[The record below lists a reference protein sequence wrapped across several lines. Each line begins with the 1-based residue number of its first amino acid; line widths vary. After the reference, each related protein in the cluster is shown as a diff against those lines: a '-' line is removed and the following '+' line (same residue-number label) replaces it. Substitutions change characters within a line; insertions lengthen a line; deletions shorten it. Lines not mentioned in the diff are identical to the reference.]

1 MAVLIAAA
9 AFPQSALFTLERVEV
24 RGATTIAPDE
34 IIALAGVRTGERLF
48 AVDVGQAARRLQAHP
63 RIKTAAVR
71 VRPPRAAII
80 TIVERR
86 PVIALAAGDHALLV
100 DEDLMVVAA
109 VADGRGLPEVID
121 RAGRTPLARPG
132 DHAPSEGARVAVAAL
147 ALMPL
152 PLRDDVVRIV
162 VAAGPDLTLIT
173 RAGLEIRAGG
183 LAGLSDRLAQV
194 PQVLDALRAR
204 RLSVAAI
211 DLRYAGSIVVRPT
224 TGGDGR

>member
-71 VRPPRAAII
+71 VQPPRAAII

-147 ALMPL
+147 PLMPL